1 MIDMKRKLIKI
12 IVALCM
18 TFCLLLVGCGQK
30 TAGNAQDAKMVLHRS
45 SALCGMKWYS
55 GRRRLRKRIFCW
67 RDEQKSGIYDYQLPV
82 VETYLSAGSGE
93 WATLTDGK
101 NEITVKAYVDVYFE
115 RDDFVQA
122 NVVAFN
128 ETADIA
134 VLRLNTPV
142 DQRVPLVLT
151 EPSDDMVGSSIYC
164 IGFPGLS
171 DNALIDA
178 TSQSGLNDMTVT
190 GGTISR
196 LLTHPVLGF
205 EEYRQ
210 MLLSSTV
217 IPVARWS
224 MKKVKY

>member
-1 MIDMKRKLIKI
+1 MCRDLSVCWFRR
-12 IVALCM
+12 
-18 TFCLLLVGCGQK
+18 VG
-30 TAGNAQDAKMVLHRS
+30 
-45 SALCGMKWYS
+45 Y
-55 GRRRLRKRIFCW
+55 
-67 RDEQKSGIYDYQLPV
+67 P
-82 VETYLSAGSGE
+82 
-93 WATLTDGK
+93 DGWK

-196 LLTHPVLGF
+196 LLT
-205 EEYRQ
+205 
-210 MLLSSTV
+210 SSGSGVRRIQTDAV
-217 IPVARWS
+217 IQHGNSGGPMVNE
-224 MKKVKY
+224 KVKY

>member
-1 MIDMKRKLIKI
+1 M
-12 IVALCM
+12 
-18 TFCLLLVGCGQK
+18 G
-30 TAGNAQDAKMVLHRS
+30 
-45 SALCGMKWYS
+45 Y
-55 GRRRLRKRIFCW
+55 
-67 RDEQKSGIYDYQLPV
+67 P
-82 VETYLSAGSGE
+82 
-93 WATLTDGK
+93 DGWK

-196 LLTHPVLGF
+196 LLTSSGSGVRRIQTDAVIQHGNSGGPMVNEKGEVLGVN
-205 EEYRQ
+205 
-210 MLLSSTV
+210 SWTV
-217 IPVARWS
+217 SNSDTQEKTIMHAVFR
-224 MKKVKY
+224 KQFCF